1 MSNEVKVI
9 FANDPIV
16 SKNAAIKQFV
26 ANQKAG
32 HSSVLIEETHYIV
45 VKECKE
51 KEATHEKV
59 RATAGNI
66 ARDVSAQKAETA
78 SIQANNL
85 SNAYANLDKESVLT
99 AFVEGW
105 DLGAYQFVTYKSEV
119 TAFQTALQVVGED
132 TKSSI
137 EAGKIRAEATAFSR
151 DLMNELSN
159 VLNPETFPE
168 VLKKNFEGT
177 EVEVN
182 VFDKEKLQQMGMNG
196 VLTVARGSI
205 YKPSFVELVYKGDA
219 SKPLVALVGKGVTFD
234 TGGISLKSGKDL
246 SDMRMDMGGAAAVSG
261 ALTLLAKSKSKVNV
275 VALIP
280 IVENMPDNTSV
291 LPGEVITY
299 KNGLTVQVGNTDAE
313 GRLILADALI
323 RAGEWN
329 AEYIVDIATLTG
341 SIVSALGTEIGGVFG
356 DEELSIQM
364 KKIGDQNGD
373 FIWPMPLV
381 DAYDKFL
388 DSDYADMNNISSI
401 GEAGSIT
408 AGLFLRRFVPKES
421 KWLHVDM
428 AGTMDKNSASGYYA
442 KSATGYGVRL
452 LADFTTHVSK

>member
-1 MSNEVKVI
+1 MSNEVKII

-16 SKNAAIKQFV
+16 SGNTAIKQFV

-51 KEATHEKV
+51 KEATLEKIRV
-59 RATAGNI
+59 TAGNI

-78 SIQANNL
+78 IIEAEML
-85 SNAYANLDKESVLT
+85 THAYAKLDKESVLT
-99 AFVEGW
+99 AFAEGW
-105 DLGAYQFVTYKSEV
+105 DLGAYQFVTYKSGV
-119 TAFQTALQVVGED
+119 TAFQTVLQVVGDEA
-132 TKSSI
+132 KPFI
-137 EAGKIRAEATAFSR
+137 EAGKIRAAATAFSR

-168 VLKKNFEGT
+168 VLKNNFEGT
-177 EVEVN
+177 GVEVN
-182 VFDKEKLQQMGMNG
+182 VFDKEKLEQMEMNG

-261 ALTLLAKSKSKVNV
+261 ALTLLAKSKAKVNV

-323 RAGEWN
+323 RAGEWK

-341 SIVSALGTEIGGVFG
+341 AIVNALGTELAGVFG
-356 DEELSIQM
+356 DEDLSAEM

-381 DAYDKFL
+381 EAYDKSL
-388 DSDYADMNNISSI
+388 DSDYADMNNISSL
-401 GEAGSIT
+401 GGAGSIT
-408 AGLFLRRFVPKES
+408 AGLFLRRFVPKDS

-428 AGTMDKNSASGYYA
+428 AGMMSKRSASGYYA
-442 KSATGYGVRL
+442 KSATGYGARL
-452 LADFTTHVSK
+452 LADFTTRVSN